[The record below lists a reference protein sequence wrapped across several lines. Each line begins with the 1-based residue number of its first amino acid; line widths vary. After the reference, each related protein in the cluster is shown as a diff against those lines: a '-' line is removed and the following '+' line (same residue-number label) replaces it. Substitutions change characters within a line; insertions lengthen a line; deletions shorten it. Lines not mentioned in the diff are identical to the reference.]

1 MDDETLNLCLSLAM
15 EWGDD
20 WLKPI
25 QSRLKAI
32 RPDLSPAQRRECNS
46 IAQSAMK
53 IGRKL
58 VLDYLKPDF
67 ESDFDGW
74 SEALLDEFPWV
85 SSDNLS
91 RCFSQGAYY
100 ARK

>member
-1 MDDETLNLCLSLAM
+1 MDSDTLNLSLSLAM

-25 QSRLKAI
+25 QSRLKKL
-32 RPDLSPAQRRECNS
+32 RPDLTPAQRRECNA

-53 IGRKL
+53 TGHKL
-58 VLDYLKPDF
+58 VFDFLKADS
-67 ESDFDGW
+67 ESDFEGW
-74 SEALLDEFPWV
+74 STALLDAFPWI
-85 SSDNLS
+85 SDANLS
-91 RCFSQGAYY
+91 QCFSQGIYY

>member
-1 MDDETLNLCLSLAM
+1 MDSDTLNLCLSLAM

-25 QSRLKAI
+25 QSRLKKF
-32 RPDLSPAQRRECNS
+32 RPDLTPAQRRECNS

-53 IGRKL
+53 TGHEL
-58 VLDYLKPDF
+58 VLEYIKPDL

-74 SEALLDEFPWV
+74 STALRNQFPWI
-85 SSDNLS
+85 SEDNLS
-91 RCFSQGAYY
+91 RCFSQGVYY